1 MRTRL
6 TLAHGENFR
15 IYDEIFE
22 EGAFHLELQHC
33 EFEATHEGI
42 TIRIPLDVL
51 LVMQKIEFAK
61 LYWIGKTDQ
70 EIRAWVEGAVE
81 VRLHDFA
88 THASD
93 QNRGLLTTSSSLGSI
108 DDPRE
113 VQVAVG
119 IQYYTALREEQEAIL
134 ERSKQHSIVSSHER
148 SRAQ

>member
-1 MRTRL
+1 VRTGL
-6 TLAHGENFR
+6 TLAHGKNFR

-22 EGAFHLELQHC
+22 EGAIHLELQHC
-33 EFEATHEGI
+33 EFESTHEGI
-42 TIRIPLDVL
+42 TLRIPLDVV
-51 LVMQKIEFAK
+51 LVMQKLELVK

-93 QNRGLLTTSSSLGSI
+93 QNRGLLATSSSLGCI
-108 DDPRE
+108 DDSRE
-113 VQVAVG
+113 VQVATG

-134 ERSKQHSIVSSHER
+134 ERNKQHSIVSSHER
-148 SRAQ
+148 KRPT